1 MKKPLIQKLGLLG
14 LVSFLSYT
22 AAMLIALAA
31 CGKTETP
38 EPTETPLPAPAIQTA
53 APETVKP
60 SAEPAPSAKPAAPV
74 STQPS
79 APAAA
84 SDA

>member
-53 APETVKP
+53 APETVKRTRGGKRRV
-60 SAEPAPSAKPAAPV
+60 EGRV
-74 STQPS
+74 GQ
-79 APAAA
+79 
-84 SDA
+84 DRQGLRQR

>member
-38 EPTETPLPAPAIQTA
+38 ELTETPLPAPAVQTA
-53 APETVKP
+53 APETVKRTRGG
-60 SAEPAPSAKPAAPV
+60 KRRV
-74 STQPS
+74 KGRVGQ
-79 APAAA
+79 
-84 SDA
+84 DRQGLRQR